1 MNHRASIGEVQV
13 EHHGS
18 DVWIVS
24 LLGEHDLSNA
34 SELQDRLR
42 DVHTHGT
49 RVVLDLS
56 RASFIDST
64 VIHCIANEAGKAA
77 RKPTSDLAVVAPT
90 GSQPHKLLELVH
102 LTTVRVTHTRDDAL
116 KAVTGGVNGSDG
128 QATASH
134 A

>member
-1 MNHRASIGEVQV
+1 MTSIGEVQV

-34 SELQDRLR
+34 SELQGRLR

-56 RASFIDST
+56 RASFIDCS
-64 VIHCIANEAGKAA
+64 VLNCIASEAGQAA

-90 GSQPHKLLELVH
+90 GCQPRKLLELVQ
-102 LTTVRVTHTRDDAL
+102 LSTVRVTESRHDAL
-116 KAVTGGVNGSDG
+116 RAIAGAAISTES
-128 QATASH
+128 
-134 A
+134 